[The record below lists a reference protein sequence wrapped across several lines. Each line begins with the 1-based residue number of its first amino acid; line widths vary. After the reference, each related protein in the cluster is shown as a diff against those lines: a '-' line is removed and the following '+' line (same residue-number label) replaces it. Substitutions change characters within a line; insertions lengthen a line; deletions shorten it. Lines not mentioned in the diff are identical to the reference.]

1 MSGLLKVAVFIGVE
15 LVFNRLV
22 DLVFLFMSRKH
33 NSVHLRFTK
42 SVINVIITVILCYS
56 LLQQFEVT
64 RDISKALLQAAL

>member
-42 SVINVIITVILCYS
+42 SVINEIGRASCRERV
-56 LLQQFEVT
+56 
-64 RDISKALLQAAL
+64 